1 MRWLVMV
8 VLSTTGDEKDVRE
21 EQANC
26 IDISTLS
33 VLDVVLRNGKNVI
46 EAKNCYVSRR

>member
-1 MRWLVMV
+1 MV
-8 VLSTTGDEKDVRE
+8 LLRTIGDEKDVRE

-33 VLDVVLRNGKNVI
+33 ELDVIL
-46 EAKNCYVSRR
+46 